1 PLQVSLM
8 AKSHSSINKL
18 LGSYKMETLKIDDHY
33 LHEQQFNQLLV
44 TCAKAHA
51 TDITLQTNAPIL
63 VLRHKK
69 RLHQSA
75 RVLSVQ
81 EIEDIAQLIYGANA
95 IAHLHAGN
103 DIDTTY
109 VLRSAGIRWRINM
122 TVCQQQSHF
131 GISISLR
138 LIKNQIIPLQALD
151 LPVEVVAKLTHLQGL
166 TIISGA
172 TGSGKSTLIAS
183 ILKAQQ
189 ASSFVHKILTYESPI
204 EYTFDSQ
211 ANEALVSQTQI
222 PDLLPDYRYAVFN
235 AMRRFPDVIM
245 LGETRDFET
254 LNALI
259 EASLTGH
266 ACITTIHANNAADVF
281 YRMLLIVPIAQR
293 EAYYRQL
300 ISSLSVIIW
309 QMLIQLIDGTLVP
322 IQQTVVFDHKLRSA
336 LFELSMHEGVNYI
349 RQYLD
354 TRESILNKIMAY
366 YQRGQLVENDWQYY
380 QQMYNQ
386 SA

>member
-1 PLQVSLM
+1 MQAL
-8 AKSHSSINKL
+8 KL
-18 LGSYKMETLKIDDHY
+18 DNHY
-33 LHEQQFNQLLV
+33 LNEQQFNYLLSM
-44 TCAKAHA
+44 CAKENA
-51 TDITLQTNAPIL
+51 TDVTLQTNAPIL

-69 RLHQSA
+69 RLCQSD
-75 RVLSVQ
+75 RQLSVQ

-103 DIDTTY
+103 DIDTSY
-109 VLRSAGIRWRINM
+109 VLRSASIRWRVNM

-138 LIKNQIIPLQALD
+138 LIKNEIIPLHSLNLQD
-151 LPVEVVAKLTHLQGL
+151 KVVEKLTHLKGL
-166 TIISGA
+166 NIISGA

-189 ASSFVHKILTYESPI
+189 ASPFVHRILTYESPI

-235 AMRRFPDVIM
+235 AMRRFPDIIM

-259 EASLTGH
+259 EAALTGH

-281 YRMLLIVPIAQR
+281 YRMLLMVPIAQR

-300 ISSLSVIIW
+300 INSMSVIIW

-322 IQQTVVFDHKLRSA
+322 IQQTVIFDQPLRSA
-336 LFELSMHEGVNYI
+336 LFELSMHEGVSYM

-354 TRESILNKIMAY
+354 ARESILDKIMSF
-366 YQRGQLVENDWQYY
+366 YQRGQLSKDDWQYY
-380 QQMYNQ
+380 QQIYIQ
-386 SA
+386 SV

>member
-1 PLQVSLM
+1 MHVL
-8 AKSHSSINKL
+8 KL
-18 LGSYKMETLKIDDHY
+18 DDHY
-33 LHEQQFNQLLV
+33 LNEQQFNQLLL
-44 TCAKAHA
+44 TCAAA
-51 TDITLQTNAPIL
+51 ETTDITLQTNTPIL

-69 RLHQSA
+69 RLYQGM
-75 RVLSVQ
+75 RQLSVQ

-103 DIDTTY
+103 DIDTNY
-109 VLRSAGIRWRINM
+109 IVRSAAMRWRVNM
-122 TVCQQQSHF
+122 TVCQQQSQF

-138 LIKNQIIPLQALD
+138 LIKDKILPLQALN
-151 LPVEVVAKLTHLQGL
+151 LQAEVVEKLIHLQGL

-189 ASSFVHKILTYESPI
+189 ALPYVHKILTYESPI
-204 EYTFDSQ
+204 EYTFGSQ
-211 ANEALVSQTQI
+211 AGEAVVSQTQI
-222 PDLLPDYRYAVFN
+222 PDILPDYRYAVFN

-259 EASLTGH
+259 EAALTGH
-266 ACITTIHANNAADVF
+266 ACITTVHANNAADVF
-281 YRMLLIVPIAQR
+281 YRMLLMVPVAQR

-300 ISSLSVIIW
+300 ISSLSVIVW

-322 IQQTVVFDHKLRSA
+322 IQQTVIFDHALRVA
-336 LFELSMHEGVNYI
+336 LFELSMHDGIGYL
-349 RQYLD
+349 RQHLD
-354 TRESILNKIMAY
+354 AKASPLEKMMAY
-366 YQRGQLVENDWQYY
+366 YQRGELTQEDWHYY
-380 QQMYNQ
+380 QQNFK
-386 SA
+386 AIKEI